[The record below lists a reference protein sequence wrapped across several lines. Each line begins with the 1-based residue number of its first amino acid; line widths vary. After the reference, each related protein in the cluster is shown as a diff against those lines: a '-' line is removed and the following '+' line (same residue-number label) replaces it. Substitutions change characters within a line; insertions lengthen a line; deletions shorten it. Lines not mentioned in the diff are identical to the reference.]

1 MFCVCSS
8 HLLFSPS
15 ALLATYEF
23 AVLTF
28 EEYGSIFREVT
39 RIMACVY
46 WNFQENNSNL
56 NADYISHDA
65 ESYMVGY
72 YLVMADTG

>member
-1 MFCVCSS
+1 M
-8 HLLFSPS
+8 
-15 ALLATYEF
+15 
-23 AVLTF
+23 LTF

-39 RIMACVY
+39 RVMACVY
-46 WNFQENNSNL
+46 WNFQENDSNL